1 MINNFSYHTEK
12 PWLNKE
18 CKLER
23 RKLRSLLG
31 NCKKSDFSEETKVL
45 YNKQKLY
52 LRSFIYEK
60 KRELYIGKLDA
71 LSKAKNPETSA
82 VKKLFQQNLFTR

>member
-1 MINNFSYHTEK
+1 M
-12 PWLNKE
+12 
-18 CKLER
+18 
-23 RKLRSLLG
+23 
-31 NCKKSDFSEETKVL
+31 L